1 MILDRFGKPIK
12 IERKGLSAEM
22 ATFGLATGARLE
34 VMPDPDPILKKR
46 GDDATVLAALAA
58 DDQVTMAMQLRK
70 RKITNKRNYD
80 FSPGQPEKGESPSRA
95 ATELCHSLTRD
106 LAQIALRAVFS
117 ASLEAVF
124 YGYTVFELFWAVEG
138 SRMRLADV
146 QEKPREWFGF
156 DGNGQLFFL
165 ANGERK
171 KTPWGK
177 FLVVQHEPTYANPYG
192 LRLLSRCLWPV
203 AFKNGGVQW
212 AVNFL
217 ERYGT
222 PWQVA
227 RAPQDYDHRMRQ
239 DLARQLA
246 GMVQDAVAVL
256 PHGAEH
262 ELIAAN
268 SKNGAEGYL
277 AFLNFWNATISK
289 VLSCQTQSSEI
300 TGSGTYASSKTHYE
314 VLEDVVQADE
324 MLVCDAMNNLAVIYA
339 GVNGSAEYPPVFA
352 FNEAEDHLAQ
362 AELDKRRFDI
372 GVRFTKAHF
381 ERLGLDQNEFEIAP
395 LLNQPNSQKVSE
407 HAAHGSLPEP
417 WYRPFDLLAGRKS
430 NVSEHEK
437 QNDALEGLH
446 QDMLD
451 DFAGKTATNIDIKA
465 AEDAVMTAI
474 MSSESY
480 EEAMVKVL
488 ELYPDLPGGNLE
500 EMLHQGLFAAELFG
514 RWSVAEEADDD

>member
-1 MILDRFGKPIK
+1 MILDQHGRP
-12 IERKGLSAEM
+12 LSITPKSLTREM
-22 ATFGLATGARLE
+22 ATFASATGARLE

-70 RKITNKRNYD
+70 RKVTNKRDYD

-138 SRMRLADV
+138 NRMRLVDV

-156 DGNGQLFFL
+156 DGDGQLFFL

-239 DLARQLA
+239 DLAQQLA

-262 ELIAAN
+262 ELLAAN

-300 TGSGTYASSKTHYE
+300 TGAGTYASSKTHYE

-324 MLVCDAMNNLAVIYA
+324 MLVCDAMNTLAVIYA
-339 GVNGSAEYPPVFA
+339 SVNGSAEYPPVFA
-352 FNEAEDHLAQ
+352 FSEAEDHLGQ
-362 AELDKRRFDI
+362 AELDKRRYEV

-395 LLNQPNSQKVSE
+395 NRADIESAPTT
-407 HAAHGSLPEP
+407 AAVGADSIS
-417 WYRPFDLLAGRKS
+417 ARKTEIS
-430 NVSEHEK
+430 
-437 QNDALEGLH
+437 AR
-446 QDMLD
+446 
-451 DFAGKTATNIDIKA
+451 KTEISA
-465 AEDAVMTAI
+465 
-474 MSSESY
+474 
-480 EEAMVKVL
+480 
-488 ELYPDLPGGNLE
+488 P
-500 EMLHQGLFAAELFG
+500 
-514 RWSVAEEADDD
+514 